1 MIHNLIILISLIIL
15 GVLYVYAFA
24 KIQHV
29 FFSKISTPK
38 NDAIIIVFISTII
51 SSSINLIHISD
62 TASDAMLFFL
72 SNNSFLKGL
81 LFSIAFF
88 AGTWL
93 FSFLFVRFSFFILG
107 ALTPE
112 NEIDELRNNNKE
124 IAWLHGIILISLSFV
139 VSPALTKIASS
150 LIPYPKL
157 PF

>member
-124 IAWLHGIILISLSFV
+124 IAWLHSIILISLSFV